1 MLAVSGDCT
10 PALSF
15 TRLPFPSATNRPSRL
30 NGVPNDPVAPE
41 RNAPA
46 CGMMQL
52 VAVPVVVAPFSVVV
66 VVITPAAVV
75 QVVAGEGRALVVVP
89 VVVPTP
95 GVVLVLVTR
104 PLPAEVV

>member
-1 MLAVSGDCT
+1 MMLAVNGDCT

-15 TRLPFPSATNRPSRL
+15 ARLPLPSATKRPSRL

-52 VAVPVVVAPFSVVV
+52 VAVPVALVPFSVVV
-66 VVITPAAVV
+66 VVMAPAALVV
-75 QVVAGEGRALVVVP
+75 QVVAGVGSALVVVP
-89 VVVPTP
+89 LAVPTP
-95 GVVLVLVTR
+95 GVVPVLVTR
-104 PLPAEVV
+104 PLPA